1 VRSCPAA
8 GGKIKSQKPRGYI
21 YIYMYIYPGRELKA
35 QAQTGKHT
43 VLSVLVLVLLLNELQ
58 PKPVETTLSVRK
70 AAHQQHSCCW
80 KEEEKLAAKRKTG
93 GWAVST
99 TAPGMTVEKQLQ
111 FCEHIRNNCRPWDSN
126 HPRCL

>member
-1 VRSCPAA
+1 LCGPAQRPAA
-8 GGKIKSQKPRGYI
+8 KSKAKSQKDI
-21 YIYMYIYPGRELKA
+21 YIYRYIYPGRELKA

-43 VLSVLVLVLLLNELQ
+43 VLSVLVLVLLLIELQ

-70 AAHQQHSCCW
+70 AAHQHSCCW